1 MDMSKTVAGVTVR
14 EDNQTV
20 KGLIV
25 AHEDDP
31 RIRHALSMV
40 QNVGF
45 YTYKIHFEL
54 TQIQ

>member
-1 MDMSKTVAGVTVR
+1 MGYVNTVR

-40 QNVGF
+40 ENVGF
-45 YTYKIHFEL
+45 YTYKIHFKL